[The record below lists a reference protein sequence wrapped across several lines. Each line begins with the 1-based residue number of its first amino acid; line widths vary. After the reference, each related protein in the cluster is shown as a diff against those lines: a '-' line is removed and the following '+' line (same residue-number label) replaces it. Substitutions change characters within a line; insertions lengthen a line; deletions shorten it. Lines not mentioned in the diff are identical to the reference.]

1 MKTEMGEYIVG
12 AYLKLELDCHFVDYN
27 VRSSSGGLAGLSE
40 LDVVGLNFT
49 NKTAYIC
56 EVTTHIQGLL
66 YGSGNKETIE
76 KIRSKHQRQ
85 IDYANQYLTDFPK
98 KHFMFW
104 SPVVPK
110 GLLTKALG
118 EIETL
123 ELVIN
128 ETYTECVDA
137 LRKRAKETT
146 HDIGNPFFRT
156 LQILEHLRR

>member
-1 MKTEMGEYIVG
+1 MGEYIVG

-98 KHFMFW
+98 KHFMF
-104 SPVVPK
+104 
-110 GLLTKALG
+110 
-118 EIETL
+118 
-123 ELVIN
+123 
-128 ETYTECVDA
+128 
-137 LRKRAKETT
+137 
-146 HDIGNPFFRT
+146 
-156 LQILEHLRR
+156 